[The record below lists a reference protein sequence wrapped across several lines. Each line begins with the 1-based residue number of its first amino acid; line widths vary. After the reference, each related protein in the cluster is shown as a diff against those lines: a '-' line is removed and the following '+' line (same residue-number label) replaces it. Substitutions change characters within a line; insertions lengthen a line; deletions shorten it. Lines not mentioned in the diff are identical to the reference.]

1 MRAKVNSAM
10 TPVKNRQ
17 QRPKNIEETGQSH
30 GSARRPWAGEAD
42 GRSVNKYGEVASR
55 IDPST
60 GLRSAFPGLDD
71 IDNGEMFYGP
81 ANDGM
86 DYLKMVR

>member
-1 MRAKVNSAM
+1 MQANVNNEM
-10 TPVKNRQ
+10 TTVNKRE
-17 QRPKNIEETGQSH
+17 QRPKNTDEIGQSH
-30 GSARRPWAGEAD
+30 GSARRTFAGAVD

-71 IDNGEMFYGP
+71 RDNGEIFYGP